1 MLRIPGKIF
10 LIGEYG
16 VLEGTSSLLAAVKPG
31 YEFGPGGKAPHP
43 DSPAGVYAREFS
55 IPLEGVPGLLH
66 GAQGFGS
73 STAELI
79 AVSGNGLDSMERGDL
94 LEWYRSRHPRA
105 SGMDLDAQ
113 LSAFVGKGNVFSYSG
128 NRGSRSVSA
137 AESASRILVLKT
149 PIERKL
155 STHEDLLHTRPSLN
169 VSRMETLVL
178 NFTRGFESG
187 QDEGLL
193 AVNEFAEE
201 LHRTGRETPFANE
214 VRISLT
220 ALPGV
225 LAVKGCGAG
234 MNDAFLVVLNRD
246 AGKKEVSHIRE
257 SARSHGL
264 SDLGTLGSILW

>member
-1 MLRIPGKIF
+1 M
-10 LIGEYG
+10 
-16 VLEGTSSLLAAVKPG
+16 
-31 YEFGPGGKAPHP
+31 
-43 DSPAGVYAREFS
+43 
-55 IPLEGVPGLLH
+55 
-66 GAQGFGS
+66 
-73 STAELI
+73 
-79 AVSGNGLDSMERGDL
+79 
-94 LEWYRSRHPRA
+94 
-105 SGMDLDAQ
+105 
-113 LSAFVGKGNVFSYSG
+113 
-128 NRGSRSVSA
+128 SA

-155 STHEDLLHTRPSLN
+155 STHEDLLHTRPPLN